1 MLNIQSFVSIKVLF
15 FLILLI
21 GLLIPTYMV
30 WESRERVLVEKL
42 YLSKGNILNKKEKMK
57 WWEQLYRT
65 HEDGCAD

>member
-1 MLNIQSFVSIKVLF
+1 MLDIQSFVSVKVLF
-15 FLILLI
+15 FFILLI

-30 WESRERVLVEKL
+30 WEGQERVSVEKVR
-42 YLSKGNILNKKEKMK
+42 LSKSNILNKEEKMK